1 MQEIKVYVSA
11 ENSVGTLRDYANA
24 KSQSAPPL
32 VRDVD
37 VVLKLRLFAANCSV
51 EPYPIAQLQSVK
63 AWKFVMDRDFD
74 DKTQC
79 IFQADNDRITVAEV
93 TDTVDETEYTYTEV
107 SVPISNT
114 NTEEL
119 AAWLGTSKQQ
129 TGLSAELAG
138 YDESGNTVFVLQLEG
153 FSVRNRLTATGTPT
167 ELPSDYWT
175 EAQVR
180 AFAAAEIDRSVD
192 AAVERIIPSIND
204 SGNWVI
210 AGFDTGLPA
219 RGPVGDN
226 APYVKIQYSV
236 DGSDWTAT
244 SGNAEYIRLSVDDGE
259 TWGGAIYIK
268 GNTGYLFTPSVSED
282 GDLSWSNN
290 GDLENPATVNISGPQ
305 GKSGAVFTPSVDA
318 EGNISWTNNGDLENP
333 ASMNIRGPEGKRG
346 EAFKIDATGLL
357 EERSQYDSQPKDF
370 FFLATD
376 NGNVYVKQSDDSGDW
391 SDPIPFKGDPGYTPV
406 RETDYWT
413 DADKAEIKSY
423 VDEAIL
429 NGMW

>member
-37 VVLKLRLFAANCSV
+37 VVLKLRLFAATGSI
-51 EPYPIAQLQSVK
+51 EPYPIEQLQSVR

-79 IFQADNDRITVAEV
+79 IFQADDESITVAEV

-114 NTEEL
+114 NSEEL

-138 YDESGNTVFVLQLEG
+138 YDDSGATVFVLQLEG
-153 FSVRNRLTATGTPT
+153 FSVRNRLTATGAPT
-167 ELPSDYWT
+167 ELESDYWT

-180 AFAAAEIDRSVD
+180 AFTAAEIDR
-192 AAVERIIPSIND
+192 AVESQAFKMLPEISANDTWIIN
-204 SGNWVI
+204 GV
-210 AGFDTGLPA
+210 DTGKSTN
-219 RGPVGDN
+219 GKKGDN

-236 DGSDWTAT
+236 DGSEWNSESAD
-244 SGNAEYIRLSVDDGE
+244 AEYIRLSVDDGE
-259 TWGGAIYIK
+259 TWGQAIYFK
-268 GNTGYLFTPSVSED
+268 GNT
-282 GDLSWSNN
+282 
-290 GDLENPATVNISGPQ
+290 
-305 GKSGAVFTPSVDA
+305 GAVFTPSVDVN
-318 EGNISWTNNGDLENP
+318 GNISWTNNGELENP
-333 ASMNIRGPEGKRG
+333 ATMNIRGPEGKRG
-346 EAFKIDATGLL
+346 AAFEIDATGTLA
-357 EERSQYDSQPKDF
+357 ERSQYDAEAKDF
-370 FFLATD
+370 SFLATD
-376 NGNVYVKQSDDSGDW
+376 NGNVYIKASDTSGDW

-406 RETDYWT
+406 KGTDYWT
-413 DADKAEIKSY
+413 EEDKAEIKSY

-429 NGMW
+429 NGEW